1 MEIIFAT
8 NNQHKVK
15 EIKHLVEPE
24 IIIRSL
30 KEVTIFEEIPETH
43 DTLIE
48 NAIEKAMFIY
58 EKYGYNCFA
67 DDTGLEIDSLDGRPG
82 VYSARY
88 AGPACSFE
96 DNVNKVL
103 SELKG
108 ISNRKARFTTVI
120 AFVENGEIT
129 TFEGSVEGTITI
141 ERKGIDGF
149 GYDPVF
155 LPDGY
160 SETFAEMPLD
170 IKNKIS
176 HRARALVKFI
186 GYLKSKN
193 R

>member
-15 EIKHLVEPE
+15 EIKHLVGPE